1 MFFGSTPKDNTND
14 LQLSWSV
21 RATAILEKA
30 TRSGAIL
37 PVLQVFPMAPT
48 EVEEFSL
55 ENMGTPKGLE
65 DLMASVKDGLAH
77 HPHRVREDFFFY
89 RLCSFEMSPLQNL

>member
-1 MFFGSTPKDNTND
+1 
-14 LQLSWSV
+14 
-21 RATAILEKA
+21 
-30 TRSGAIL
+30 
-37 PVLQVFPMAPT
+37 MAPT